1 VKIHQKYIRRC
12 IQIAKNGLG
21 STRPNPMVG
30 SVIVFNDKIIGEGYT
45 SEYGGAHAEVNAI
58 NSVKDTSLL
67 SSAVLYVSLEPCSHF
82 GKTPPCS
89 HLIVARKIS
98 KVVVGV
104 VDDNS
109 LVSGKGIAYLRAH
122 GVEVI
127 VGVLEQECIASNKR
141 FFTFQRAKRPY
152 IVLKWA
158 ETLDRFMDVDRSA
171 GAEKA
176 PTWISNGYSQQL
188 VHKWRSEEHAILVG
202 TNTVITDNP
211 KLNVRSW
218 SGKNPVRLILDNSL
232 RIPYDL
238 QVFDGTVMT
247 LVFTSSKVTFKEEK
261 DTVEL
266 VYIDYTKKIPNQI
279 CDWLYQRKI
288 QSVLIEGG
296 AQTIQSFIDQ
306 GLWDEARIFTGAV
319 TFGSGIKAPTI
330 AGVVAESINISSD
343 VLNIV
348 IPK

>member
-1 VKIHQKYIRRC
+1 MKIHQKYIRRC

-89 HLIVARKIS
+89 HLIVARKIP

-202 TNTVITDNP
+202 TNTVIKDNP

-247 LVFTSSKVTFKEEK
+247 LVFTSSKVSFKEEK
-261 DTVEL
+261 NTVEL

-288 QSVLIEGG
+288 QSVLIEG
-296 AQTIQSFIDQ
+296 
-306 GLWDEARIFTGAV
+306 
-319 TFGSGIKAPTI
+319 
-330 AGVVAESINISSD
+330 
-343 VLNIV
+343 
-348 IPK
+348 